1 MKLGKLLASGKTQDF
16 SPSQIPSFKVSAHL
30 SSNVVS
36 DFVTMAQSL
45 CSLWVL

>member
-30 SSNVVS
+30 TVFKCGFRFCN
-36 DFVTMAQSL
+36 DGTKFV
-45 CSLWVL
+45 